1 VKAPARQSPIF
12 IVKFA
17 VNMRRLI
24 FLIALLSVLSA
35 RAQSYYLLV
44 GTYTNMGSASS
55 APPKDSTGS
64 KGIYVYRWDAATGQ
78 ATLLSHTTGVVNPS
92 FLDIAPDGQHVYA
105 ATETRTTG
113 AGSIS
118 AFSLDRGSGTL
129 RFINKVPAGGD
140 NPVYVAVHR
149 SGRWVALANYTGGS
163 LSVFPIKADGSLLP
177 YVQNIQHTGHSI
189 NPARQEKAHV
199 HSVVFSPDNRTLYA
213 QDLGEDSISVY
224 GFDSGAALP
233 LRSDTAGLQQGGSD
247 GAGQPRGGSAKIS
260 ITPGSGPRHL
270 TFHPNGRYAYLI
282 EEMGGSVDVFR
293 YYPGTGH
300 LQLLQRIA
308 AHPDG
313 ANGPFR
319 SSDIHV
325 SADGRFL
332 YATNRESESNIAVFA
347 VDPAKG
353 TLRTI
358 GYQSVLGKEPRNFM
372 LDPSGRFL
380 LVANQDSNAVVI
392 FRVDPKTG
400 LLEPT
405 GQRLDVPSPTCLKM
419 VK

>member
-1 VKAPARQSPIF
+1 
-12 IVKFA
+12 
-17 VNMRRLI
+17 MGRLI
-24 FLIALLSVLSA
+24 CLFALLSALTA
-35 RAQSYYLLV
+35 DAQSYYLLV
-44 GTYTNMGSASS
+44 GTYTNMGSTSPR
-55 APPKDSTGS
+55 PPKDSTGS

-118 AFSLDRGSGTL
+118 AFLLDRRSGTL
-129 RFINKVPAGGD
+129 QFINKEPSGGD

-163 LSVFPIKADGSLLP
+163 LSVFPIRADGALLS
-177 YVQNIQHTGHSI
+177 YVQNIQHTGHGI
-189 NPARQEKAHV
+189 NPARQEKSHI

-213 QDLGEDSISVY
+213 QDLGEDSISIY
-224 GFDSGAALP
+224 GFDSAEGQP
-233 LRSDTAGLQQGGSD
+233 LRADAAGGPPLRGTD
-247 GAGQPRGGSAKIS
+247 AAGKPPRGANAADPPPQRAGAKIPIS
-260 ITPGSGPRHL
+260 PGGGPRHL

-282 EEMGGSVDVFR
+282 EEMGGSVDVFK

-308 AHPDG
+308 AHADT
-313 ANGPFR
+313 AKGPFR

-332 YATNRESESNIAVFA
+332 YATNRESERIAIFA
-347 VDPAKG
+347 LDPAKG
-353 TLRTI
+353 TLKNI
-358 GYQSVLGKEPRNFM
+358 GYQSTQGKEPRNFM
-372 LDPSGRFL
+372 LDPTGNFL

-392 FRVDPKTG
+392 FRIDKRTG

-405 GQRLDVPSPTCLKM
+405 GRQLEVPSPSCLKM
-419 VK
+419 VQ

>member
-1 VKAPARQSPIF
+1 
-12 IVKFA
+12 
-17 VNMRRLI
+17 MRRLI
-24 FLIALLSVLSA
+24 CLIALLYVLSA
-35 RAQSYYLLV
+35 QAQSYYLLV
-44 GTYTNMGSASS
+44 GTYTNMGSSS
-55 APPKDSTGS
+55 STPPQDSTGS

-92 FLDIAPDGQHVYA
+92 FLEIAPDGQHVYA
-105 ATETRTTG
+105 ATETRTAG
-113 AGSIS
+113 AGSLS
-118 AFSLDRGSGTL
+118 AFLLDRGSGTL
-129 RFINKVPAGGD
+129 RFINKVPSGGD
-140 NPVYVAVHR
+140 NPVYVAVNR

-163 LSVFPIKADGSLLP
+163 LSVFPIRADGALLP
-177 YVQNIQHTGHSI
+177 YAQNIQHTGHSV
-189 NPARQEKAHV
+189 NPTRQEKSHV

-213 QDLGEDSISVY
+213 QDLGEDSISTY
-224 GFDSGAALP
+224 EFNSGEGQP
-233 LRSDTAGLQQGGSD
+233 LRVSDP
-247 GAGQPRGGSAKIS
+247 AGQPQRESAKIS
-260 ITPGSGPRHL
+260 ITPGGGPRHL
-270 TFHPNGRYAYLI
+270 VFHPNGKYAYLI

-308 AHPDG
+308 AHADT
-313 ANGPFR
+313 AKGPFR

-353 TLRTI
+353 TLRTV

-372 LDPSGRFL
+372 LDPTGNFL
-380 LVANQDSNAVVI
+380 LVANQDSNAVVV
-392 FRVDPKTG
+392 FRVDKRTG

-405 GQRLDVPSPTCLKM
+405 GQRLDVPSPSCLKM
-419 VK
+419 VR

>member
-1 VKAPARQSPIF
+1 MHR
-12 IVKFA
+12 FA
-17 VNMRRLI
+17 C
-24 FLIALLSVLSA
+24 LIALLSVLTT

-44 GTYTNMGSASS
+44 GTYTNMGSTSP

-78 ATLLSHTTGVVNPS
+78 GTLLSHTTGVVNPS

-113 AGSIS
+113 MGSIS
-118 AFSLDRGSGTL
+118 AFSLDRESGTL
-129 RFINKVPAGGD
+129 RFINKVPGGGD
-140 NPVYVAVHR
+140 NPVYVAIHR

-163 LSVFPIKADGSLLP
+163 LSVFPIRADGAVLP
-177 YVQNIQHTGHSI
+177 YVQNIQHRGHSV
-189 NPARQEKAHV
+189 NPTRQERSHV

-213 QDLGEDSISVY
+213 QDLGEDSISIY
-224 GFDSGAALP
+224 GFDSAVGLP
-233 LRSDTAGLQQGGSD
+233 LRTGDPAAQQLGTGDPATKQQGTGDPAAQQQD
-247 GAGQPRGGSAKIS
+247 GIS
-260 ITPGSGPRHL
+260 TTPGSGPRHL

-282 EEMGGSVDVFR
+282 EEMGGSVDVFQ

-308 AHPDG
+308 AHPDT
-313 ANGPFR
+313 ATGPFR

-332 YATNRESESNIAVFA
+332 YATNRGSESNIAVFA

-353 TLRTI
+353 TLKNI
-358 GYQSVLGKEPRNFM
+358 GYQPTQGKEPRNFM
-372 LDPSGRFL
+372 LDPTGNWL

-392 FRVDPKTG
+392 FRVNKETG
-400 LLEPT
+400 SVTPT
-405 GQRLDVPSPTCLKM
+405 GQRLEVPSPTCLKM
-419 VK
+419 VR

>member
-1 VKAPARQSPIF
+1 
-12 IVKFA
+12 
-17 VNMRRLI
+17 MRRLI
-24 FLIALLSVLSA
+24 CLFALLSALAVH
-35 RAQSYYLLV
+35 AQSYYLLV
-44 GTYTNMGSASS
+44 GTYTNMGSSSS
-55 APPKDSTGS
+55 APPRDSTGS
-64 KGIYVYRWDAATGQ
+64 KGIYVYRWETATGQ
-78 ATLLSHTTGVVNPS
+78 ATLLSHTTDVVNPS
-92 FLDIAPDGQHVYA
+92 FLDISPDGQHVYA
-105 ATETRTTG
+105 ATETRTAG

-118 AFSLDRGSGTL
+118 AFSLDRESGTL
-129 RFINKVPAGGD
+129 RFINKVPSGGD

-163 LSVFPIKADGSLLP
+163 LSVFPIKGDGALLP
-177 YVQNIQHTGHSI
+177 YVQNVQHTGHSI
-189 NPARQEKAHV
+189 NPTRQDKPHV

-224 GFDSGAALP
+224 GFDSGVDLP
-233 LRSDTAGLQQGGSD
+233 LRGGIP
-247 GAGQPRGGSAKIS
+247 AGQPQRESAKIS

-270 TFHPNGRYAYLI
+270 TFHPNGKYAYLI
-282 EEMGGSVDVFR
+282 EEMGGSIDIFR

-308 AHPDG
+308 AHADT
-313 ANGPFR
+313 AKGPFR

-332 YATNRESESNIAVFA
+332 YATNREAESNIAVFA
-347 VDPAKG
+347 VDPSKG

-358 GYQSVLGKEPRNFM
+358 GYQSVLGKEPRNFI
-372 LDPSGRFL
+372 LDPTGNFL
-380 LVANQDSNAVVI
+380 LVANQDSNTVVV
-392 FRVDPKTG
+392 FKVDKKTG

-405 GQRLDVPSPTCLKM
+405 GQRLEVPSPSCLKM

>member
-1 VKAPARQSPIF
+1 
-12 IVKFA
+12 
-17 VNMRRLI
+17 MRRLI
-24 FLIALLSVLSA
+24 CLFALLSVLSA
-35 RAQSYYLLV
+35 RAQTQSQVQAQSYYLLV
-44 GTYTNMGSASS
+44 GTYTNMGSTSS
-55 APPKDSTGS
+55 TPPRDSTGS

-118 AFSLDRGSGTL
+118 AFLLDRGSGTL
-129 RFINKVPAGGD
+129 QFINKVPGGGD

-163 LSVFPIKADGSLLP
+163 LSVFPIRADGTLLP
-177 YVQNIQHTGHSI
+177 YVQNIQHTGHSV
-189 NPARQEKAHV
+189 NPTRQEKSHV

-213 QDLGEDSISVY
+213 QDLGEDSISIYEFNSAV
-224 GFDSGAALP
+224 AQP
-233 LRSDTAGLQQGGSD
+233 LRVTNTGGQTA
-247 GAGQPRGGSAKIS
+247 PAKVS
-260 ITPGSGPRHL
+260 TTPGSGPRHL
-270 TFHPNGRYAYLI
+270 TFHPNGKYAYLI
-282 EEMGGSVDVFR
+282 EEMGGSVDVFQ

-308 AHPDG
+308 AHADT
-313 ANGPFR
+313 AKGPFR

-347 VDPAKG
+347 VDPKKG

-372 LDPSGRFL
+372 LDPTGNFL
-380 LVANQDSNAVVI
+380 LVANQDSNAVVVFKI
-392 FRVDPKTG
+392 DKETG

-405 GQRLDVPSPTCLKM
+405 GQRLDVPSPSCLKM
-419 VK
+419 VR

>member
-1 VKAPARQSPIF
+1 
-12 IVKFA
+12 
-17 VNMRRLI
+17 MRRFICL
-24 FLIALLSVLSA
+24 FALLSGLAVH
-35 RAQSYYLLV
+35 AQSYYLLV
-44 GTYTNMGSASS
+44 GTYTNMGSNNLT
-55 APPKDSTGS
+55 PPKDSTGS

-92 FLDIAPDGQHVYA
+92 FLEIAPDGQHVYA

-118 AFSLDRGSGTL
+118 AFLLDRGSGTL
-129 RFINKVPAGGD
+129 QFINKVPGGGD

-149 SGRWVALANYTGGS
+149 SGRWVALANYSGGS
-163 LSVFPIKADGSLLP
+163 LSVFPIRADGALLP

-213 QDLGEDSISVY
+213 QDLGEDSISIY
-224 GFDSGAALP
+224 ELNSAGGQP
-233 LRSDTAGLQQGGSD
+233 LRGGDAAG
-247 GAGQPRGGSAKIS
+247 GQPLRKAAGDQPLRKAAGDEPQRGSAKIPT
-260 ITPGSGPRHL
+260 TPGSGPRHL
-270 TFHPNGRYAYLI
+270 TFRPNGRYAYLI
-282 EEMGGSVDVFR
+282 EEMGGSIDVFR

-308 AHPDG
+308 AHADT
-313 ANGPFR
+313 AKGPFR

-332 YATNRESESNIAVFA
+332 YATNREAESNIAVFA

-353 TLRTI
+353 TLKSI
-358 GYQSVLGKEPRNFM
+358 
-372 LDPSGRFL
+372 
-380 LVANQDSNAVVI
+380 
-392 FRVDPKTG
+392 
-400 LLEPT
+400 
-405 GQRLDVPSPTCLKM
+405 
-419 VK
+419 